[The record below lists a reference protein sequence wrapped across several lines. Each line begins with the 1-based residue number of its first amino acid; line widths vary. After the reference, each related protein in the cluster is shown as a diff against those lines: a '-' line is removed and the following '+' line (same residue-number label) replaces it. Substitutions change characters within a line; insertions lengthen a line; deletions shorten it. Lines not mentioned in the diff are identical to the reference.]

1 MRKFLLVSG
10 LVSCCMLSGCIA
22 QALTSGRVEFSDDS
36 AAATPHFSAR
46 DRQLIRDYYSAGGR
60 SRVSDAEERSRRG
73 QSGDA
78 LERGEKIR
86 AGAAE
91 RSLPS
96 ELESRLTPL
105 SEPYRRAVIGS
116 NLVLFNRRTRIVVDI
131 VRGIAE

>member
-1 MRKFLLVSG
+1 
-10 LVSCCMLSGCIA
+10 MLSGCIA